1 MSKERDHL
9 PPVDAVSDWWACVA
23 CGIER
28 TDAEPT
34 EERDGGCHHLD
45 RCPNC
50 GDDRMP
56 EARTDHDEPTGR
68 PPDRSAEPLTRESV
82 RLLYDERD
90 AAVERA
96 EPCDKCKGSG
106 GVQVTRAYG
115 YEWPKTCPKCKGTG
129 KAS

>member
-1 MSKERDHL
+1 M
-9 PPVDAVSDWWACVA
+9 
-23 CGIER
+23 
-28 TDAEPT
+28 
-34 EERDGGCHHLD
+34 
-45 RCPNC
+45 
-50 GDDRMP
+50 
-56 EARTDHDEPTGR
+56 
-68 PPDRSAEPLTRESV
+68 AEPLSKEEREAIAAEQRVWPWCEQLDRYEATVQVAEAERDDARESV